1 MDEQTK
7 EKLAAA
13 GKIAYGAARVVGS
26 IVTATGHGIIGSYCR
41 QHHMM
46 NAAARLASDGL
57 KNGGK
62 SIEEGIERW
71 KRAG

>member
-13 GKIAYGAARVVGS
+13 GKIACGAARVVGS
-26 IVTATGHGIIGSYCR
+26 IVTATGHGILGSYCR

-46 NAAARLASDGL
+46 NSAIRLASDGVR
-57 KNGGK
+57 NGSK
-62 SIEEGIERW
+62 AIEEGVERW
-71 KRAG
+71 KRAR